1 MTLDRRIHAFRP
13 DLAET
18 SLQGRVEAARFT
30 EGTPAQVRVPK
41 IALRAKPDVFCGL
54 DTELMLGEG
63 VRVLDVAEGW
73 AWVKSDLDD
82 YVGYL
87 PQAAIIDTAPAPT
100 HWVTVPR
107 TFLYPEPDMKR
118 PPVDAVSMGSRMTVM
133 GEAETR
139 GTRYLI
145 TTEGAVIARHL
156 APLGAAISGDY
167 VDVAS
172 LFLETPYLWG
182 GRTGFGL
189 DCSGLV
195 QLAMMMAG
203 RRAPRDSD
211 QQAAMPGKA
220 LTRADVTRG
229 DLVFWKGHVGVMEDH
244 ETLLHANGHTMSVA
258 REKLDDA
265 IGRIA
270 SLYGQP
276 TGFKRPDCK

>member
-13 DLAET
+13 DLAEA
-18 SLQGRVEAARFT
+18 SLQGRVEAQRFT
-30 EGTPAQVRVPK
+30 KGTPAQVRVPK

-63 VRVLDVAEGW
+63 VRVLDLAEGW

-87 PQAAIIDTAPAPT
+87 PQAAIIETAPAPT

-118 PPVDAVSMGSRMTVM
+118 PPVDAVSMGSRMAVT
-133 GEAETR
+133 GETETR
-139 GTRYLI
+139 GTRYLL

-156 APLGAAISGDY
+156 APVGKTISDDY
-167 VDVAS
+167 VEIAS

-211 QQAAMPGKA
+211 QQAAMPGGV
-220 LTRADVTRG
+220 LTRADLARG
-229 DLVFWKGHVGVMEDH
+229 DLVFWKGHVGVMEDRD
-244 ETLLHANGHTMSVA
+244 TLLHANGHTMSVT

-270 SLYGQP
+270 PLYGQP